1 WFDEIISKNKTEQGW
16 GEYPFDERP
25 QREKRLNAIINHN
38 NKNNETK
45 KDKVKLNN
53 KKHNNHE

>member
-1 WFDEIISKNKTEQGW
+1 MIETYFENRGKKTEENKTEQGW

-45 KDKVKLNN
+45 KDKN
-53 KKHNNHE
+53 